1 MGSKISK
8 SIGYFVPSDKAELL
22 FSDTLDDVI
31 DDMFIPNSIIQQMN
45 LEFETFQDLI
55 KDEHNF
61 RFISSRFEMKALM
74 QKEKVAVSEFLSTI
88 YHFDDHKGFLFKTPE
103 LNKYG
108 KSDDLIDYYENVD
121 NPVYKIQ
128 YLKTNIYPQVAY
140 VCVKDKSFEAIEA
153 CELAVEYNG
162 NPIIKKNNFISFS
175 DLQNILVE
183 DGDKQAMSTR
193 SIQHLVEPVL
203 EKDKYFHYCIDPLC
217 YIFAKCT
224 GIISKDMSYFDFIQY
239 AEPAIITTWN

>member
-8 SIGYFVPSDKAELL
+8 SIGYFIPSDKAELL
-22 FSDTLDDVI
+22 FSDKLDDVI
-31 DDMFIPNSIIQQMN
+31 DDMFISNSIIQQMN

-55 KDEHNF
+55 KHEHNF
-61 RFISSRFEMKALM
+61 RFIYSRFEMKALM

-128 YLKTNIYPQVAY
+128 YLKTNIYPQIAY
-140 VCVKDKSFEAIEA
+140 VCVKDKSFETEEA
-153 CELAVEYNG
+153 RELAQDYNG
-162 NPIIKKNNFISFS
+162 SAIIKKNNFISFS
-175 DLQNILVE
+175 DLQNILIA
-183 DGDKQAMSTR
+183 DGDKQTMSTR
-193 SIQHLVEPVL
+193 NIQHLVEPASTQN
-203 EKDKYFHYCIDPLC
+203 KHFHYCIDPLC

-224 GIISKDMSYFDFIQY
+224 GIISKDMSYYDFIQH